1 MNLEKIMIIGIT
13 GKSGTGK
20 SYLSEIIAE
29 KLDMIHIDIDKI
41 SHEVLTFPETK
52 EFLKAE
58 FGESVFDDGI
68 VNRKKIGAIVFN
80 NKTKLNK
87 LNDFCQKLIEKKLD
101 EIISNS
107 QKSIILD
114 YALLPRLKQFN
125 SCDLKI
131 LLHSD
136 FETRFIRV
144 AKRENITKDYFL
156 SRDGSIEDFKNT
168 SFDFVFEN
176 INDTEIARLIDYIK
190 TNKKRSFYDKKN
202 SNNNWWIW

>member
-1 MNLEKIMIIGIT
+1 MIIGIT